1 MCPAGRTRLR
11 VKHNYEKKGV
21 GSNGSPVCRLGSA
34 CYTLPPMPQ
43 PSRGMS
49 DLVFLSAAELTESIR
64 RKQVSPVEVVE
75 AHLAQIDRLNP
86 QLNAIVSLDRE
97 GALAAARRA
106 EAAVMR
112 GDSLG
117 PLHGVPVTIKSSIDA
132 AGLRCEAGTKLR
144 AGYVPTGD
152 APLVARLKAAGAI
165 VLGSTNVPELL
176 MAWETDNALYGRTNN
191 PWDLARTP
199 GGSSGGEAAAIAAGC
214 SVAGVGSDGGGSIRV
229 PAHFSGICGLK
240 PTPGRIP
247 ATGHHPV
254 SAGPFALLGVVGP
267 MARTVGDVKVM
278 FEAMQGADDG
288 DTCAAPV
295 PLHWPSEDEVKKL
308 RIGYFEDDGR
318 TPVTTETRTAV
329 RTAAEALRR
338 AGFQVDA
345 FRPPRLEEAR
355 LLWHKFFVV
364 AGGML
369 LRPMTKGREHELSP
383 ILKQFLEWSAAERP
397 HTGESLL
404 DAWIRRDTARA
415 QVFAQ
420 MQKYPILLCPAA
432 AIPAFRHGERSWT
445 IDGKTVQYLD
455 AWSYTE
461 WFNLLG
467 NPAAVVPIG
476 QSPEGLPIG
485 VQIVGRPWDEELVLA
500 GGAGLGGGWGG
511 CRKAP
516 RGAMGVRVR
525 SPA

>member
-1 MCPAGRTRLR
+1 MTAVPLRVNLLGVNPAGSNVPEGFLVRRTASGLGVASDAHRAAEHSAGVIPSPLR
-11 VKHNYEKKGV
+11 RERDLSERFLAALGMTMVEHNYDKKAV

-97 GALAAARRA
+97 GALAAAHRA

-144 AGYVPTGD
+144 AGYVPAGD

-229 PAHFSGICGLK
+229 PAHFSGIW
-240 PTPGRIP
+240 PHPGYRPFP
-247 ATGHHPV
+247 A
-254 SAGPFALLGVVGP
+254 L
-267 MARTVGDVKVM
+267 
-278 FEAMQGADDG
+278 
-288 DTCAAPV
+288 
-295 PLHWPSEDEVKKL
+295 
-308 RIGYFEDDGR
+308 
-318 TPVTTETRTAV
+318 
-329 RTAAEALRR
+329 
-338 AGFQVDA
+338 
-345 FRPPRLEEAR
+345 
-355 LLWHKFFVV
+355 
-364 AGGML
+364 
-369 LRPMTKGREHELSP
+369 
-383 ILKQFLEWSAAERP
+383 
-397 HTGESLL
+397 
-404 DAWIRRDTARA
+404 
-415 QVFAQ
+415 
-420 MQKYPILLCPAA
+420 
-432 AIPAFRHGERSWT
+432 SWT
-445 IDGKTVQYLD
+445 VRAARGSGTDG
-455 AWSYTE
+455 A
-461 WFNLLG
+461 NC
-467 NPAAVVPIG
+467 AR
-476 QSPEGLPIG
+476 PEDPVRGH
-485 VQIVGRPWDEELVLA
+485 GR
-500 GGAGLGGGWGG
+500 
-511 CRKAP
+511 
-516 RGAMGVRVR
+516 
-525 SPA
+525 S